1 MSAKDE
7 KDKFER
13 RILSELEHKA
23 ETSMAKRRLGPL
35 IGLICFSIALW
46 GSKLFTYLSPGTFIQ
61 INILGYDI
69 HLHHF
74 HFGIIALV
82 IGIIITFLE
91 GPNYII
97 VGNVL
102 FGAGLG
108 LIVDEYWLLLTLN
121 ESVYFNP
128 ESIVISSMIGLA
140 MTVIYALITVGLLLY
155 TKKEKQLWDT
165 FREKVKEEKVKI
177 KI

>member
-1 MSAKDE
+1 
-7 KDKFER
+7 
-13 RILSELEHKA
+13 
-23 ETSMAKRRLGPL
+23 
-35 IGLICFSIALW
+35 
-46 GSKLFTYLSPGTFIQ
+46 
-61 INILGYDI
+61 
-69 HLHHF
+69 
-74 HFGIIALV
+74 
-82 IGIIITFLE
+82 
-91 GPNYII
+91 
-97 VGNVL
+97 VL

>member
-1 MSAKDE
+1 MSTQDE
-7 KDKFER
+7 KDKFEQ

-23 ETSMAKRRLGPL
+23 ETSMAKRRIGPL
-35 IGLICFSIALW
+35 IGLISFSIALW
-46 GSKLFTYLSPGTFIQ
+46 GARLFTFFSPETFIK
-61 INILGYDI
+61 INLLGQEI

-82 IGIIITFLE
+82 VGIIITFLE

-97 VGNVL
+97 IGNVL

-121 ESVYFNP
+121 ETLYFN
-128 ESIVISSMIGLA
+128 SDSFFISSMIGLG
-140 MTVIYALITVGLLLY
+140 MTVIYALVTVGLLLY

-165 FREKVKEEKVKI
+165 FREKVKKEEVKVKI
-177 KI
+177 